1 MLLWREGGV
10 ADLAADLEVL
20 VATLAAGSEQPGN
33 GTLLSLHD
41 EPES

>member
-1 MLLWREGGV
+1 M
-10 ADLAADLEVL
+10 AADLEVL